1 MPINKL
7 ILREWIN
14 IKVKSLEQKHKNT
27 DSTFEISEWYG
38 KLAVLDELYDDFN
51 LEEVQDEEIIYHN
64 NY

>member
-1 MPINKL
+1 MSINKL

-14 IKVKSLEQKHKNT
+14 TKINYLKKEAETIDTLNKFRNCE
-27 DSTFEISEWYG
+27 G
-38 KLAVLDELYDDFN
+38 KMDILYELYDDFN